1 MYKAVV
7 FDFDG
12 LIFDTESVHTTIYK
26 EMFESHNV
34 EFPFNEWIQNIGTKS
49 TFSIYDLLEKEI
61 KEIDRE
67 QLKKMNK
74 EKLETRL
81 NALKVRPGVEE
92 ILKEAQ
98 AMNLKIGLASSSDY
112 KWVSSHLDRLGLLH
126 YFECIMTS
134 DDVAEVKPHP
144 ELYLLAAKQLGVEPE
159 VCIAFE
165 DSANGSL
172 AAKRAGLTCVIV
184 PNDTTKHLTFP
195 EVDYR
200 LSSMADCAL
209 VELVGKLSDRKSN

>member
-26 EMFESHNV
+26 EMFELHNV
-34 EFPFNEWIQNIGTKS
+34 EFPFQSWIQHIGTKS
-49 TFSIYDLLEKEI
+49 NVSIYDLLEKEI
-61 KEIDRE
+61 EQIDRE

-81 NALKVRPGVEE
+81 NSLEVRPGVEDF
-92 ILKEAQ
+92 LKEAQ

-144 ELYLLAAKQLGVEPE
+144 ELYLLAAKKLGVEPE
-159 VCIAFE
+159 FCIAFE

-200 LSSMADCAL
+200 LSSMADCGL
-209 VELVGKLSDRKSN
+209 VELVGKLSDRKV

>member
-1 MYKAVV
+1 MEQN
-7 FDFDG
+7 
-12 LIFDTESVHTTIYK
+12 LIPQYTI
-26 EMFESHNV
+26 
-34 EFPFNEWIQNIGTKS
+34 
-49 TFSIYDLLEKEI
+49 LEKEI

-81 NALKVRPGVEE
+81 NALKVRPGVEDF
-92 ILKEAQ
+92 LKEAR

-112 KWVSSHLDRLGLLH
+112 KWVSSHLDRLGLLN

-144 ELYLLAAKQLGVEPE
+144 ELYLLAAKKLGVEPE
-159 VCIAFE
+159 FCIAFE

-209 VELVGKLSDRKSN
+209 VELVGKLSDRKV